1 MNTKPRNIIRELEER
16 KYQTVANYPSGKIVP
31 HLLPTNFSILDR
43 YGQDV
48 YCGEF
53 SKDGRHF
60 MCACKSGEI
69 SVYTVGHKSMDIL
82 KTYACRDIQW
92 SIIDCKLSPDSRFIA
107 YSSWSGNV
115 HLLPFQSNPN
125 SSKKNTEMYLSLSD
139 HQSYYSAFCA
149 FGVSFSAD
157 SRELIAGTND
167 GRAIIYDLQTGVK
180 AVSIDNAH
188 IADLSA
194 ITFSNQTNHIIY
206 SAADDGILK
215 IWDRRILSESH
226 PEPISVFVGHQHGI
240 TWLDS
245 KGDFRNIITN
255 SKDQTIKLWDTRRP
269 SKLSD
274 LKHAQKVVR
283 TNSQLWDYRQVRPS
297 LRIDQYHT
305 YVDKKRSQFDPIDVD
320 DSVQT
325 YTGHTVSYTLIRA
338 RFSPAFS
345 TLQKYIYSGS
355 STGQLFVW
363 DILSGE
369 VVHKSKQG
377 PGECHN
383 SIVRD
388 VSWHPY
394 EPMIMTSSL
403 DHTLGCTQYRDVKLN
418 CDRRDSP
425 GRYEDE
431 YMDEGNYWL

>member
-1 MNTKPRNIIRELEER
+1 MNTKPRNLIREIDAR
-16 KYQTVANYPSGKIVP
+16 KYRTLDNYPSGRIIP
-31 HLLPTNFSILDR
+31 HLLPTNFSLFDR
-43 YGQDV
+43 FSQDV

-69 SVYTVGHKSMDIL
+69 VVYNVGHKSMDL
-82 KTYACRDIQW
+82 CKSYLCRDIQW
-92 SIIDCKLSPDSRFIA
+92 SIIDCKLSPDNRYIA

-115 HLLPFQSNPN
+115 HLLPFQN
-125 SSKKNTEMYLSLSD
+125 SKNREIYLSLSD
-139 HQSYYSAFCA
+139 QQSYYSGFCA

-157 SRELIAGTND
+157 SHELIAGTND
-167 GRAIIYDLQTGVK
+167 GRAIIYDLQTGTK

-226 PEPISVFVGHQHGI
+226 PEPVSVFVGHRHGI
-240 TWLDS
+240 TWQDS
-245 KGDFRNIITN
+245 KGDFRYILTN

-274 LKHAQKVVR
+274 MKHAQQVVR
-283 TNSQLWDYRQVRPS
+283 TNSQLWDYRQVKQT
-297 LRIDQYHT
+297 LRFDRYQQFIER
-305 YVDKKRSQFDPIDVD
+305 KRSQFDPIEVD
-320 DSVQT
+320 DSVKT
-325 YTGHTVSYTLIRA
+325 FTGHTVTYTLIRA
-338 RFSPAFS
+338 RFSPPFS
-345 TLQKYIYSGS
+345 TLQRYIYSGS
-355 STGQLFVW
+355 STGQLFIW
-363 DILSGE
+363 DLLSGE
-369 VVHKSKQG
+369 IVHQSQQG
-377 PGECHN
+377 HCHN

-388 VSWHPY
+388 VSWHPF

-403 DHTLGCTQYRDVKLN
+403 DHTLGCTHYRDVPLV
-418 CDRRDSP
+418 CERRESQDRYD
-425 GRYEDE
+425 DE
-431 YMDEGNYWL
+431 FMDEGGYWIE